1 MQNRQ
6 SAHSDEELVAGC
18 VRNDRWSQELLYR
31 RYFNSMMR
39 MCMRYT
45 RNREQSLEIVNSGF
59 LRVFKKLD
67 TFEFKGSLEGW
78 IRKLVYHSLCDY
90 FNKKE
95 NKPVHFLVFEDRDT
109 PIPQE
114 ALKNLYAEDILKM
127 VDELPPATRNV
138 FVLYAIEGYTHVEIA
153 QKLDISDGTSKW
165 HLSNARKKLR
175 EMIQQTYAGN
185 NQKIGS

>member
-1 MQNRQ
+1 MHKNRET
-6 SAHSDEELVAGC
+6 HTDEELVEGC
-18 VRNDRWSQELLYR
+18 LRNDRLSQELLYR

-67 TFEFKGSLEGW
+67 TFGFKGSLEGW

-114 ALKNLYAEDILKM
+114 ALKNLYAEDILNM
-127 VDELPPATRNV
+127 VEELPPATKEV
-138 FVLYAIEGYTHVEIA
+138 FVLYAIEGYTHVEIGE
-153 QKLDISDGTSKW
+153 KLNISDGTSKW
-165 HLSNARKKLR
+165 HLSNARQKLK
-175 EMIQQTYAGN
+175 EMIQQNFLNKNYAG
-185 NQKIGS
+185 